1 MGYVCVKPV
10 EFGGTEF
17 HPGDAIPDG
26 TILGT
31 RVRALKS
38 SGHITEAENVEAPPA
53 SIGAM
58 RVTFGDG
65 SDPVE
70 VTSDQLQSVINI
82 MSMDAKEAA
91 KAIDDEVDETT
102 LRIISTIESRKTV
115 TEAVSKQMT
124 IISTITS

>member
-1 MGYVCVKPV
+1 MWRHRR
-10 EFGGTEF
+10 
-17 HPGDAIPDG
+17 HP
-26 TILGT
+26 
-31 RVRALKS
+31 
-38 SGHITEAENVEAPPA
+38 
-53 SIGAM
+53 
-58 RVTFGDG
+58 

-115 TEAVSKQMT
+115 TEAVSKQLT